1 LSLAGRTLFGHPTG
15 LATVFLIEMWERLSF
30 YGMRAL
36 LVLFLVHSAT
46 EGGLG
51 LDVRSATA
59 IYGLYVGGTY
69 LASLP
74 GGWIGDRVLGSQ
86 RAVLLGGIVIACG
99 HLTLGFAP
107 SSAVFFLGL
116 LVIVLGTGLLKP
128 NAAALVAQLYPQGGA
143 RLDAGFTIYYVG
155 VNVGAT
161 LGPLITGYLAERH
174 GWSWGFMAAAGGM
187 AIGVLQFVWSRRL
200 LGEAG
205 ARPTARGPHASQ
217 ALALGLL
224 LLCALAALVFTG
236 RIRFSPTTSLGAST
250 GLIAAIAALYFA
262 YLLFGAGLDGIER
275 RRVGVIVL
283 LFLAATLFWGGY
295 EQSGSSFN
303 LFAERDTDRTLHG
316 FIVPA
321 AWFQALN
328 PLFIVVF
335 GPILGALWVWLGR
348 RNLDPSIPLKF
359 ILGLLFMG
367 LGFVV
372 MAIAARRVVA
382 GELAGMGALVLTYLL
397 HTFGE
402 LALSPVGLSAV
413 SKLVPRRFI
422 GQSLGVW
429 FASLSLGEL
438 VAGRLAGDFDPAQAA
453 TLPWQFMRVFW
464 FSAICAVALAALMP
478 LMRRWMA
485 GVR

>member
-1 LSLAGRTLFGHPTG
+1 MYSVTQQYNARYVWTLSAVAALGGLLFGYDFVVIGGAKP
-15 LATVFLIEMWERLSF
+15 FYESYFRLDSQQLV
-30 YGMRAL
+30 GWANSCAL
-36 LVLFLVHSAT
+36 LGCLVGSILSGVGSGRLGRKKLLIFSAILFAVSSVLTGWAQTF
-46 EGGLG
+46 
-51 LDVRSATA
+51 
-59 IYGLYVGGTY
+59 
-69 LASLP
+69 ASF
-74 GGWIGDRVLGSQ
+74 V
-86 RAVLLGGIVIACG
+86 
-99 HLTLGFAP
+99 
-107 SSAVFFLGL
+107 
-116 LVIVLGTGLLKP
+116 
-128 NAAALVAQLYPQGGA
+128 
-143 RLDAGFTIYYVG
+143 
-155 VNVGAT
+155 
-161 LGPLITGYLAERH
+161 
-174 GWSWGFMAAAGGM
+174 SWRIAGGM

>member
-1 LSLAGRTLFGHPTG
+1 LTLAQRTLFGHPPG

-36 LVLFLVHSAT
+36 LVLFLVHSVA

-51 LDVRSATA
+51 LDVRTATA

-69 LASLP
+69 IASLP
-74 GGWIGDRVLGSQ
+74 GGWIGDRLLGSQ
-86 RAVLLGGIVIACG
+86 RAVLFGGIIIACG
-99 HLTLGFAP
+99 HLTLGFAA
-107 SSAVFFLGL
+107 SSAVFYVGL

-128 NAAALVAQLYPQGGA
+128 NASALVAQLYPQGGA
-143 RLDAGFTIYYVG
+143 PLDAGFTIYYVG

-174 GWSWGFMAAAGGM
+174 GWSYGFMAAAAGM
-187 AIGVLQFVWSRRL
+187 AIGVLQFLWSRRL
-200 LGEAG
+200 LGEVG
-205 ARPTARGPHASQ
+205 ARPFAPSRHASRG
-217 ALALGLL
+217 LTLGLM

-236 RIRFSPTTSLGAST
+236 QIRLAPTAVLGAST
-250 GLIAAIAALYFA
+250 GIIAAIAAVYFA
-262 YLLFGAGLDGIER
+262 YRLVGAGLDGIER
-275 RRVGVIVL
+275 RRVGVIIL
-283 LFLAATLFWGGY
+283 LFVAATLFWGGY
-295 EQSGSSFN
+295 EQTGSSFN
-303 LFAERDTDRTLHG
+303 LFAERFTDRDLRG

-321 AWFQALN
+321 AWLQALN
-328 PLFIVVF
+328 PVFIVVF
-335 GPILGALWVWLGR
+335 GPMLGALWVWLGR

-359 ILGLLFMG
+359 IFGLLFMG

-372 MAIAARRVVA
+372 MALAARRVVE

-422 GQSLGVW
+422 GQSIGVW

-438 VAGRLAGDFDPAQAA
+438 VAGRLAGDFDPTQLT

-464 FSAICAVALAALMP
+464 FSVICAVALAALLP